1 MSPPNPGTIEVLPVR
16 GLPEFSEG
24 RDIAALV
31 TSQCVLQD
39 GDILVVTSKIVSKV
53 EGRVVRAADRD
64 AAIDKETVRVVA
76 SRGGTRIVETRH
88 GFVMAAAGVD
98 ASNTEPGTLVLL
110 PDDPDLSARLLRARV
125 RELVGVEV
133 GVILTDTFG
142 RPWRTGVVDAAVGAA
157 GIEALHDLRGQRDP
171 WGTTLD
177 MTITAVADELAAAA
191 DLVKGKLSQVPVAV
205 VRGLGH
211 LVTELDGAGVAALVR
226 PAEDDMFRLGSRE
239 AAADAV
245 LSRRTV
251 RQFRPDSVDLAAVRR
266 AVAVAVT
273 APAPHHT
280 APWRFVVVASPET
293 RQQLLDRMRD
303 AWRSDLQS
311 DGFTEEQITRRL
323 RRGDVLAAAPLLVVP
338 CLVADGA
345 HRYPDERRASA
356 EASMFLV
363 AMGAGVENF
372 LVGLATEDLGSAWV
386 SSTLF
391 CQPVVREVLGL
402 PESWDPMGTIAVG
415 RAAAPAP
422 TRPPR
427 DVDDF
432 LVVV

>member
-1 MSPPNPGTIEVLPVR
+1 VSTHRPGAVEVLPVH

-24 RDIAALV
+24 RDIATQV
-31 TSQCVLQD
+31 TRRCVLRD

-53 EGRVVRAADRD
+53 EGRVVHGADRD
-64 AAIDKETVRVVA
+64 AAIDEETVRVVA
-76 SRGGTRIVETRH
+76 SRGATRIVETRH

-110 PDDPDLSARLLRARV
+110 PEDPDLSARLLRARV
-125 RELVGVEV
+125 LELVRVEV
-133 GVILTDTFG
+133 AVILTDTFG
-142 RPWRTGVVDAAVGAA
+142 RPWRNGVVDAAVGAA
-157 GIEALHDLRGQRDP
+157 GIDVLHDLRGQQDP

-191 DLVKGKLSQVPVAV
+191 DLVKGKLTQVPVVV

-211 LVTELDGAGVAALVR
+211 LVTGQDGAGVAALVR

-239 AAADAV
+239 AAAEAL

-251 RQFRPDSVDLAAVRR
+251 RQFTTDPVALAAVRR
-266 AVAVAVT
+266 AVTVALT
-273 APAPHHT
+273 APAPHDT
-280 APWRFVVVASPET
+280 TPWRFVVVQSLAT
-293 RQQLLDRMRD
+293 RQQLLDGMRD
-303 AWRSDLQS
+303 AWRSDLER

-356 EASMFLV
+356 EASMFLA

-372 LVGLATEDLGSAWV
+372 LVGLAAEDLGSAWV

-415 RAAAPAP
+415 HAAAPAE
-422 TRPPR
+422 TGPPR

>member
-1 MSPPNPGTIEVLPVR
+1 
-16 GLPEFSEG
+16 
-24 RDIAALV
+24 
-31 TSQCVLQD
+31 
-39 GDILVVTSKIVSKV
+39 
-53 EGRVVRAADRD
+53 
-64 AAIDKETVRVVA
+64 
-76 SRGGTRIVETRH
+76 
-88 GFVMAAAGVD
+88 
-98 ASNTEPGTLVLL
+98 
-110 PDDPDLSARLLRARV
+110 
-125 RELVGVEV
+125 
-133 GVILTDTFG
+133 
-142 RPWRTGVVDAAVGAA
+142 VGAA
-157 GIEALHDLRGQRDP
+157 GLDTLHDLRGQQDP

-191 DLVKGKLSQVPVAV
+191 DLVKGKLTQVPVAV

-211 LVTELDGAGVAALVR
+211 LVTEQDGAGVAALVR

-251 RQFRPDSVDLAAVRR
+251 RQFTPDPVDLAAVRR
-266 AVAVAVT
+266 AVAIAVT

-280 APWRFVVVASPET
+280 TPWRFVVVQNLAT

-303 AWRSDLQS
+303 AWRSDLQR

-323 RRGDVLAAAPLLVVP
+323 RRGDVLASAPLLVVP

-345 HRYPDERRASA
+345 HSYPDERRATA

-391 CQPVVREVLGL
+391 CQPVVRGVLGL

-415 RAAAPAP
+415 HAAAPAA

-427 DVDDF
+427 DIDDF